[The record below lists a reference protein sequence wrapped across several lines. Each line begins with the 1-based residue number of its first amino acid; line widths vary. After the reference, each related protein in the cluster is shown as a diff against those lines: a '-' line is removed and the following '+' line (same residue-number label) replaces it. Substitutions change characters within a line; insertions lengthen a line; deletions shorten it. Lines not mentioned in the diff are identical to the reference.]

1 MKKNHDINLSES
13 QYINYLAVDIAE
25 KLMSLPKQSD
35 IDKIEKSIKRYAS
48 VLKANIF
55 NQCNQYG

>member
-55 NQCNQYG
+55 YQCNQYS

>member
-1 MKKNHDINLSES
+1 MRKLNFIDISES

-55 NQCNQYG
+55 NQCSQHG